1 MRQACP
7 SRPCAHTTVRWTL
20 SSKPTV
26 PHPAVAHA
34 KPRQKP
40 QAWLASRGSCT
51 LLNCRSGDAIAQAYE
66 LASATAALF
75 AARAGATLSASYAVA
90 FCASPHCTV
99 SKASHDSRLCA
110 TGLGECGVCMLVV
123 MLCVLRSSGMPTLLA
138 VDEIAF
144 ILPVPIGSLVT

>member
-1 MRQACP
+1 MPQASTLLQSSVLMQPQERNTAGKIFGGYLMRQACP

-51 LLNCRSGDAIAQAYE
+51 LLNLPKWRRY
-66 LASATAALF
+66 
-75 AARAGATLSASYAVA
+75 RAGIRAGE
-90 FCASPHCTV
+90 C
-99 SKASHDSRLCA
+99 DSRALRSA
-110 TGLGECGVCMLVV
+110 RRSDVV
-123 MLCVLRSSGMPTLLA
+123 GFVRRCVLRKPTLHRIKG
-138 VDEIAF
+138 IA
-144 ILPVPIGSLVT
+144 